1 MATTT
6 DAIRING
13 PVGDGGDNNIVDV
26 IRIEMRLNDFIEEKA
41 IKGVTDTLFT
51 GWMTDEFIHVIRKFQ
66 QHVVGLPR
74 PDGRIDPNG
83 KTLKYIN
90 GSTSMRGGKAPA
102 TPVKPPATVAA
113 ARKKIAETA
122 GKYQR
127 EGGHFL
133 MGARGDMPGLANG
146 HPLRP
151 AYTMPASFMDNTH
164 PHDIG
169 PAINAAWV
177 KTSRFGILGCMG
189 RPARKKIPNNGKLL
203 PGNPRLKL
211 LDNYVECIRT
221 MRSVLIPPTRWPG
234 FEFYELSPKK
244 FDAATTPDEFLK
256 LLGSGVTGIQF
267 PRRTSPHG
275 QLHLGESC
283 IGRRHYDCIGFVN
296 FVLSKVLSA
305 NWATDMSFYR
315 KSNSKFDVKEFK
327 ESEKSDVIA
336 LAQDGDI
343 VLKSAA
349 EKHCGICRT
358 VNGTMAVANSRS
370 MATGLINSPLTAEW
384 TFLARLKSV

>member
-1 MATTT
+1 MS
-6 DAIRING
+6 DEAIRING
-13 PVGDGGDNNIVDV
+13 SVGEGGDNNIIDV

-41 IKGVTDTLFT
+41 INGVTDTLFT
-51 GWMTDEFIHVIRKFQ
+51 GWMTDEYIQVIRKFQ
-66 QHVVGLPR
+66 KHVVGLPS

-102 TPVKPPATVAA
+102 KPVTPPANVAA
-113 ARKKIAETA
+113 ARKKIADTA
-122 GKYQR
+122 GKYLR

-133 MGARGDMPGLANG
+133 MGARGDMPGIANG

-164 PHDIG
+164 HTNLG

-189 RPARKKIPNNGKLL
+189 SPVRKKIPNNGKLL
-203 PGNPRLKL
+203 PGDPRIKL
-211 LDNYVECIRT
+211 LNNYVECIRK
-221 MRSVLIPPTRWPG
+221 MRSMAIPPERWPG
-234 FEFYELSPKK
+234 FEFYEKSPKK
-244 FDAATTPDEFLK
+244 FDAAADPGAFLK

-267 PRRTSPHG
+267 PRRLNPHG

-283 IGRRHYDCIGFVN
+283 LGRRHYDCIGFVN

-305 NWATDMSFYR
+305 NWATDMTFYNP
-315 KSNSKFDVKEFK
+315 KNTKFDVKEFK
-327 ESEKSDVIA
+327 ESEKSDLVT

-343 VLKSAA
+343 VLKSAS

-358 VNGTMAVANSRS
+358 VNGKMAVTNSRS
-370 MATGLINSPLTAEW
+370 MAQGLVNSPMKPEW
-384 TFLARLKSV
+384 TFLARLRKV